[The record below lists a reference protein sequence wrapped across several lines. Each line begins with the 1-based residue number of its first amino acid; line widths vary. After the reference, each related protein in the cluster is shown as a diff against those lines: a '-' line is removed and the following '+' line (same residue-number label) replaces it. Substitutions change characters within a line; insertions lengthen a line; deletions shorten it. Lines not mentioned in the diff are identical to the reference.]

1 MSRKLVLV
9 AWILRVVGILAM
21 LAIVA
26 AFMPLSWMA
35 SVHESIGLGKM
46 PDGPIVEYL
55 ARSLTA
61 IYALLGCWIFY
72 SSGRV
77 SAQLG
82 FVRLFGALFAVF
94 GVVLWWVGFKSGLP
108 IAWVLLEGPPSILLG
123 LWIVYCCRGGESDTS
138 SDD

>member
-21 LAIVA
+21 FAIVA

-55 ARSLTA
+55 ARSLSA
-61 IYALLGCWIFY
+61 LYALLGCWIFY
-72 SSGRV
+72 LSGRV
-77 SAQLG
+77 PDQLG
-82 FVRLFGALFAVF
+82 VVRLFGALFAVF

-123 LWIVYCCRGGESDTS
+123 LWIVYCCRGGESPTP

>member
-21 LAIVA
+21 FAIVA

-55 ARSLTA
+55 ARSLSA
-61 IYALLGCWIFY
+61 LYALLGCWIFY
-72 SSGRV
+72 LSGRV
-77 SAQLG
+77 PDQLG

-123 LWIVYCCRGGESDTS
+123 LWIVYCCRGGESPTP

>member
-35 SVHESIGLGKM
+35 SVHEYIGLGKM

-55 ARSLTA
+55 ARSLSA
-61 IYALLGCWIFY
+61 LYALLGCWIFY
-72 SSGRV
+72 LSGRV

-82 FVRLFGALFAVF
+82 FVRLFGVLFVVF
-94 GVVLWWVGFKSGLP
+94 GVLLWWIGLKSGLP

>member
-35 SVHESIGLGKM
+35 SVHEYIGLGKM

-55 ARSLTA
+55 ARSLSA
-61 IYALLGCWIFY
+61 LYALLGCWIFY
-72 SSGRV
+72 LSGRV
-77 SAQLG
+77 PAQLG

-94 GVVLWWVGFKSGLP
+94 GVALWIGLKSGLP

-123 LWIVYCCRGGESDTS
+123 LWIVYCCRGGESPTP